1 MYSFLLS
8 FYLFVIAYFCK
19 VSSRSALIIETSE
32 SFTADKDDRF
42 TMKLK
47 SMNKHVS
54 TLYEFYN
61 NIMSQEFRI
70 DKSRIEQA
78 NGYTIIDLEFKDNK
92 SMEVRNCAD
101 AFTDYNE
108 ELVSVY
114 YDEELLVPREIGLQK
129 GLD

>member
-1 MYSFLLS
+1 
-8 FYLFVIAYFCK
+8 
-19 VSSRSALIIETSE
+19 
-32 SFTADKDDRF
+32 
-42 TMKLK
+42 MKLK